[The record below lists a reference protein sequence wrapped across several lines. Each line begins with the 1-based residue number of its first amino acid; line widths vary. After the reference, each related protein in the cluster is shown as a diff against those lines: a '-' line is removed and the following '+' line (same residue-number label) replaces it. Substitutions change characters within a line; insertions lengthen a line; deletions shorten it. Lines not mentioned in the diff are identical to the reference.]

1 MLNRLKK
8 ILNTYTDKEL
18 EAMDLWINSNNWI
31 NAIIVDDN
39 SINLITD
46 DAELKINGVVEKEG
60 DKYVTTEK
68 YVGNGINYQ
77 D

>member
-1 MLNRLKK
+1 MLKRLKK
-8 ILNTYTDKEL
+8 ILNTYTDEEL
-18 EAMDLWINSNNWI
+18 EDMDLWINSNNCI

-68 YVGNGINYQ
+68 HVGNGINY
-77 D
+77 

>member
-1 MLNRLKK
+1 MLKRLKK
-8 ILNTYTDKEL
+8 ILNTYTDEEL
-18 EAMDLWINSNNWI
+18 ENMDLWINSNNCI

-46 DAELKINGVVEKEG
+46 DAVLKINEAVEKERL
-60 DKYVTTEK
+60 DKD
-68 YVGNGINYQ
+68 I

>member
-18 EAMDLWINSNNWI
+18 EGMDLWINSNNCI

-60 DKYVTTEK
+60 DKYVTTEM